1 MLRETTNVFPL
12 SFEGMKDINE
22 YKKEFVI
29 PGIDYQTFPVYAI
42 AKTGRLVNFK
52 NIVYPNPKSAKRF
65 TRRKQLVHRSLQ
77 ARMFD
82 MLINIGYFD
91 GLGEVVKEMPVL
103 IENSKRPEGLKSGL
117 FWLLDYYF
125 QNIRVAVELDSEY
138 HDDYKDS
145 LRDKYL
151 SDVHGI
157 TVFRMRNLQLESV
170 QRGRFLELKKLLQSC
185 TPTEKPIPLIMTNDL
200 YNYLGRKK

>member
-1 MLRETTNVFPL
+1 
-12 SFEGMKDINE
+12 MKDLNE
-22 YKKEFVI
+22 YRKEFVI
-29 PGIDYQTFPVYAI
+29 PGINYQTLPDYAI
-42 AKTGRLVNFK
+42 AKTVRLVNFK
-52 NIVYPNPKSAKRF
+52 NIVYPNPRSAKRF
-65 TRRKQLVHRSLQ
+65 TRRKQLVHRSQQ

-91 GLGEVVKEMPVL
+91 GLGEIVREMPVL
-103 IENSKRPEGLKSGL
+103 IENSKRPEGLKGGL
-117 FWLLDYYF
+117 FWLIDYYF

-151 SDVHGI
+151 QEVHGI

-170 QRGRFLELKKLLQSC
+170 QKGRFLELKKLLQGC
-185 TPTEKPIPLIMTNDL
+185 TPTLEPIPLIMTNDL
-200 YNYLGRKK
+200 YEYLGRKSK